1 MQTKAQLPIAT
12 SSGNLSAFWVLA
24 GLSLFLPYV
33 PVVNWVLAPVTLFT
47 TMVHELGHA
56 IVCMLTGGMVT
67 GLTIVSDGQ
76 GHGGLT
82 NCLGGMP
89 FLYTQAGYLGTAVFG
104 AFLIFMCQFQRG
116 AKAALC
122 AIGTCLALSSFVLV
136 GANVLHTGMQ
146 GFLSFICG
154 LLLSA
159 FLLWAG
165 TNFKFAGIRW
175 TPGAAN
181 VLMIFLAVQTALNS
195 VTSLFYLTQATF
207 GEGPWSDA
215 TNMQSMTGI
224 PAIVWAVFWALCSV
238 AMVTFAMWRTFG
250 LTKKY

>member
-12 SSGNLSAFWVLA
+12 SSGNLSVFWVLV

-116 AKAALC
+116 
-122 AIGTCLALSSFVLV
+122 
-136 GANVLHTGMQ
+136 
-146 GFLSFICG
+146 
-154 LLLSA
+154 
-159 FLLWAG
+159 
-165 TNFKFAGIRW
+165 IR
-175 TPGAAN
+175 ACRA
-181 VLMIFLAVQTALNS
+181 S
-195 VTSLFYLTQATF
+195 
-207 GEGPWSDA
+207 
-215 TNMQSMTGI
+215 
-224 PAIVWAVFWALCSV
+224 
-238 AMVTFAMWRTFG
+238 
-250 LTKKY
+250 